1 LNFEISDTMTE
12 HRFTTPLTEQD
23 VRQLRVGDSVLLD
36 GIVYGVRD
44 ANMIRIFDQ
53 GMKPPVDWH
62 GAALLHTAPNVR
74 KVGPGKYEP
83 ISVGTTTSMRM
94 DGFTEGLLRDYGVR
108 AILGKGGLSAR
119 SAELMQQ
126 YGACYLSVTGGAAA
140 METLQIEEIEKV
152 YWEDLMPE
160 CIWQFRFKGLGPLTV
175 GIDAHGDNLQL
186 EVQNQAEDRMTE
198 ILKKMGVA

>member
-1 LNFEISDTMTE
+1 MAE
-12 HRFTTPLTEQD
+12 HRFKTPLTEAA

-36 GIVYGVRD
+36 GIVFGVRD
-44 ANMIRIFDQ
+44 ANLMRVFDK
-53 GMKPPVDWH
+53 GVPPPVDWR

-74 KVGPGKYEP
+74 KIGPGQYEP
-83 ISVGTTTSMRM
+83 VCVGTTTSMRM
-94 DGFTEGLLRDYGVR
+94 DRFTEGLLRDYGVR

-140 METLQIEEIEKV
+140 METLQIEQIEKV

-160 CIWQFRFKGLGPLTV
+160 CIWQFRFRGLGPLTV
-175 GIDAHGDNLQL
+175 GIDTHGGNLQL
-186 EVQNQAEDRMTE
+186 EVQRQAQQRAAE
-198 ILKKMGVA
+198 LLQKLGAA